1 MSEIIK
7 PNAFLPNQQTA
18 VNSENQRKSMN
29 KTLMYLRQLQKSG
42 GALGKK
48 EEDRYKAFQN
58 DNTLR
63 QNLINEVNYL
73 KSKMKE
79 QIILAH

>member
-1 MSEIIK
+1 
-7 PNAFLPNQQTA
+7 
-18 VNSENQRKSMN
+18 MN
-29 KTLMYLRQLQKSG
+29 KTLMYLRQLKKSG

-48 EEDRYKAFQN
+48 EEDRYKAFHN

-73 KSKMKE
+73 KSKMQE